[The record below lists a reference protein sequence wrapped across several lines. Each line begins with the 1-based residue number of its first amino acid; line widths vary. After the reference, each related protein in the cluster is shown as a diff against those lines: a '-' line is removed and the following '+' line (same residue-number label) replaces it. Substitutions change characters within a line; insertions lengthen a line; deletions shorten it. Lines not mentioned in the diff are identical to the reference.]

1 MQDLD
6 RVYREQAVQLR
17 ASLAARIGDVGLAEE
32 AVHDAFAE
40 ALEHWPAHGVPP
52 NPGGW
57 LATTAR
63 RKAIDRLRRARVGEA
78 KLVLLTASD
87 SPEEP
92 DDDLLGL
99 VFACCHP
106 ALPPDG
112 RAAMMLRFVAGLST
126 AEIARLF
133 LVSEPT
139 MSARLTRAKRKMA
152 LAGIPLRT
160 PDAADLPERIGVVLK
175 VVYLLFT
182 EGYRATAGEQL
193 TRPRLCAEAIRLGY
207 LLGELLP
214 GDDRIPAL
222 LALML
227 FQHARRDARVNPDG
241 GLVTLPDQD
250 REHWHFDEIARGVDL
265 LAHVHSVS
273 EYGLQARIAAEHATT
288 SDTDWPKIAGLYAE
302 LERLAPSPVVRLN
315 RAVAVAEA
323 GSPEAALHLLDGLE
337 AGLPAS
343 HLLPAVRGELLL
355 RLGRRADAAAS
366 FSAAVQIARTDAER
380 QHLRQRLAHLD

>member
-1 MQDLD
+1 
-6 RVYREQAVQLR
+6 
-17 ASLAARIGDVGLAEE
+17 
-32 AVHDAFAE
+32 
-40 ALEHWPAHGVPP
+40 
-52 NPGGW
+52 
-57 LATTAR
+57 
-63 RKAIDRLRRARVGEA
+63 
-78 KLVLLTASD
+78 
-87 SPEEP
+87 
-92 DDDLLGL
+92 
-99 VFACCHP
+99 
-106 ALPPDG
+106 
-112 RAAMMLRFVAGLST
+112 
-126 AEIARLF
+126 
-133 LVSEPT
+133 
-139 MSARLTRAKRKMA
+139 
-152 LAGIPLRT
+152 
-160 PDAADLPERIGVVLK
+160 
-175 VVYLLFT
+175 
-182 EGYRATAGEQL
+182 
-193 TRPRLCAEAIRLGY
+193 
-207 LLGELLP
+207 
-214 GDDRIPAL
+214 
-222 LALML
+222 ML